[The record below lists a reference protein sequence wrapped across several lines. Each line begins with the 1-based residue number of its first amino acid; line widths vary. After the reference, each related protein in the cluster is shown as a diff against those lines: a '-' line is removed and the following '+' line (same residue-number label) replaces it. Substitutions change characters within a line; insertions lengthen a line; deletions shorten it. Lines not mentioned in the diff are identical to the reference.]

1 MLLTV
6 AKVGEAIFQVSIGP
20 DPVSVPI
27 RTIDHNDPTKVVSGG
42 FGQHCWEGGDSLG
55 GNGQP

>member
-27 RTIDHNDPTKVVSGG
+27 RTIDP
-42 FGQHCWEGGDSLG
+42 
-55 GNGQP
+55 